1 MDRMGKPWRNKTGLA
16 KAAVILTTIL
26 SIATVSCGLN
36 YALAMAS
43 MNSQWAIGVLLVA
56 AYVEL
61 ATMMGSVV
69 GLLVVLVIWLVTK
82 GRAATRKD
90 IDD

>member
-1 MDRMGKPWRNKTGLA
+1 MWKPWRNKTGLA

-43 MNSQWAIGVLLVA
+43 MNSQSAIGVLLVA
-56 AYVEL
+56 AYAEL
-61 ATMMGSVV
+61 ATMIGSVV
-69 GLLVVLVIWLVTK
+69 GLLVVLVIWVVSK
-82 GRAATRKD
+82 GREGTRKEL
-90 IDD
+90 DD